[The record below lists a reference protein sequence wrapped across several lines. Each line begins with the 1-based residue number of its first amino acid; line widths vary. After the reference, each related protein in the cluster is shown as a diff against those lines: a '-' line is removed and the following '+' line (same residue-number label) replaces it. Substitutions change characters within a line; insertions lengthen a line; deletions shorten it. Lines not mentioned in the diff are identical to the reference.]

1 MTNPIFEQA
10 GNWDLLCDIGT
21 GRMVVHKDININ
33 WPVQPTP
40 MPAGMNLLRTG
51 TLRGEVPQ
59 GIGSEED
66 IGRASTQINVNKSEF
81 SAKADSSDNIFIDD
95 VSSLLISHLALCAST

>member
-1 MTNPIFEQA
+1 
-10 GNWDLLCDIGT
+10 
-21 GRMVVHKDININ
+21 MVVHKDININ

-66 IGRASTQINVNKSEF
+66 IGRASTQINVNKSELTSSMKILSEL
-81 SAKADSSDNIFIDD
+81 SAFALN
-95 VSSLLISHLALCAST
+95 SLLLTFI